1 MPIDSEVRIFGLR
14 VALYG
19 IALMLV
25 GIGLA
30 NQLHAESAATMSL
43 ASKEA
48 ANIVPMIPSIA
59 GALLTLW
66 GAIRL
71 ALVISRL
78 VLAVFGAVLVVLAGT
93 LPVAAAQLFPA
104 MRTYH
109 WSLASLIPVFTL
121 RIVGLIFFSIAVLRW
136 LPRTRNKR
144 T

>member
-1 MPIDSEVRIFGLR
+1 
-14 VALYG
+14 
-19 IALMLV
+19 
-25 GIGLA
+25 
-30 NQLHAESAATMSL
+30 MSF

-93 LPVAAAQLFPA
+93 LPVPAAQLFPA